1 MDTTPRGYPA
11 GQIRVSDADRD
22 AAASE
27 LGEHFQAGRLTVAE
41 LDERAGQ
48 ALSARTGEDLADLF
62 SDLPAGSA
70 ALARTAADPRP
81 GRAAGQPG
89 PAGGRPG
96 PAAGLRR
103 APWRSRPAMA
113 IALLAVIAAVI
124 TVLAGVPGHEHGRW
138 APWWL
143 LPLAFVLLRRLAWS
157 GRARA
162 LEPG

>member
-48 ALSARTGEDLADLF
+48 ALSARTGDDLADLF

-70 ALARTAADPRP
+70 ALARTAAGQRPRP
-81 GRAAGQPG
+81 AAGV
-89 PAGGRPG
+89 AG

-103 APWRSRPAMA
+103 APWRSRPATG
-113 IALLAVIAAVI
+113 IAMLAVIAAVI
-124 TVLAGVPGHEHGRW
+124 TVLASVPGHEHGRW

-157 GRARA
+157 GRAQAARQA
-162 LEPG
+162 GDSGG